1 MTPNLKEA
9 FVKTI
14 YTLTGLIYTSAPL
27 QDCSLSSGSLTGQR
41 SWLCKMM
48 YQMISHTRVVKPPE
62 NFLNNKRY
70 LPIALTLI
78 PYLYVS
84 LAFHRIVL
92 LSEQIRA
99 WKVMRGRQRRN
110 DNVKVRQELSPLV
123 KCRLRH
129 WKLWQ
134 WKWMPRE
141 VDDDLAA
148 SKLRYGNGATVK
160 ESDLDAVFLI
170 TRCFLMGDKVHL
182 GSCDDEARG
191 KCFVV

>member
-62 NFLNNKRY
+62 KFLNNKSY

-84 LAFHRIVL
+84 LAFHRIVFTCTAQL
-92 LSEQIRA
+92 HLIYARIALKSKTMHSTQLWRYDATFSLFKALMMVIEMVMVMVMVM
-99 WKVMRGRQRRN
+99 KV
-110 DNVKVRQELSPLV
+110 VRQ
-123 KCRLRH
+123 CTRL
-129 WKLWQ
+129 
-134 WKWMPRE
+134 
-141 VDDDLAA
+141 
-148 SKLRYGNGATVK
+148 
-160 ESDLDAVFLI
+160 
-170 TRCFLMGDKVHL
+170 
-182 GSCDDEARG
+182 
-191 KCFVV
+191 